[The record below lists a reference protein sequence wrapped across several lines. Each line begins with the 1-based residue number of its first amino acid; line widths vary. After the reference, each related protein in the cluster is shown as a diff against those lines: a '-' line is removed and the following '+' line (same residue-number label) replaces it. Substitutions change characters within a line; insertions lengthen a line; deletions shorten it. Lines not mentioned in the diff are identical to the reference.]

1 MTLAQVDPAIL
12 TCWEEM
18 LKRGEECS
26 LLLKHS
32 KGRVTF
38 SLQGITSA
46 KSSSVA
52 EISSSPVSS
61 AKNKKKKRKQKRRSK
76 KRLEA
81 LLSYHQRLVEEKGL
95 PPSRLMLQQAGAAKV
110 TFKCEQCE
118 FSSTSQRDVKDHKSR
133 VHTEQSLLGEE
144 LQAKLACMEKAMKE
158 KDEMLELLTASK
170 DSLEKDAIDRKA
182 LIDKYRRAITGM
194 DKVIKGKE
202 KEETAG
208 RK

>member
-38 SLQGITSA
+38 SLQCA
-46 KSSSVA
+46 KPAQSSSVA
-52 EISSSPVSS
+52 EISPAPMSS
-61 AKNKKKKRKQKRRSK
+61 AKKKEKKRKQKRRSK

-95 PPSRLMLQQAGAAKV
+95 PPSRLMLQHAGAAEARQ
-110 TFKCEQCE
+110 KCDQCD
-118 FSSTSQRDVKDHKSR
+118 FSSASQRKMKEHTSQLHTTQSFNGELKAR
-133 VHTEQSLLGEE
+133 V
-144 LQAKLACMEKAMKE
+144 ACLEKAMKD

-170 DSLEKDAIDRKA
+170 DSLEKDAIDRA
-182 LIDKYRRAITGM
+182 AQIDKYQRVIVGM
-194 DKVIKGKE
+194 DKVIKSKE
-202 KEETAG
+202 KEEPAG
-208 RK
+208 QT

>member
-1 MTLAQVDPAIL
+1 MSGQEFTNVTLAQVDPAIL

-38 SLQGITSA
+38 SLQGTTSA

-52 EISSSPVSS
+52 EISPSPVSS
-61 AKNKKKKRKQKRRSK
+61 ANNKKKRKQKRRSK

-170 DSLEKDAIDRKA
+170 DSLEKDRVTVDTDSIRNSCD
-182 LIDKYRRAITGM
+182 
-194 DKVIKGKE
+194 V
-202 KEETAG
+202 
-208 RK
+208 